1 MMEAQKEQILKD
13 KEQIEVDALREG
25 FRNILKTKFFN
36 EWRAVQQ

>member
-1 MMEAQKEQILKD
+1 MLEGQKEQILKD
-13 KEQIEVDALREG
+13 KEQIEVDTLREG